1 MPIRRTALLAFV
13 SLLLTGCQPGG
24 GPSPDRAVVRFSI
37 LPTENMQSAQSAWA
51 PFLADMEKATGLKI
65 EPFYG
70 TNYTALIEAMRF
82 KQTDVGWFANQS
94 GLEAVRRSGGEIFAR
109 TTKPEGPDGYQALIV
124 VKKGSGLTL
133 DRILACDQT
142 LDFAMGDAKSTSGT
156 LAPMTWLFGPR
167 NIRPETCF
175 KTVRSANHEANLFA
189 VSMGQL
195 DAATNNSQSLS
206 RLADQKTEAAQKAVA
221 DIEVVWR
228 SPTLPEDPMV
238 WRKDLD
244 PALKAKIRDFIFS
257 YGVGDTDEARRQRQV
272 MRAIQTGPFKAAD
285 DTHLLPVRE
294 MEATAALIDARN
306 RKDAAAE
313 AKAKASLDQVQAEQK
328 ALAAKA
334 G

>member
-1 MPIRRTALLAFV
+1 MAAAEPLRIGLLGAARISDMAVIQPSRITGDRLVAVGASDRGKAQAFAQRH
-13 SLLLTGCQPGG
+13 GIE
-24 GPSPDRAVVRFSI
+24 RVV
-37 LPTENMQSAQSAWA
+37 
-51 PFLADMEKATGLKI
+51 
-65 EPFYG
+65 
-70 TNYTALIEAMRF
+70 
-82 KQTDVGWFANQS
+82 
-94 GLEAVRRSGGEIFAR
+94 
-109 TTKPEGPDGYQALIV
+109 DGYQALIV

-133 DRILACDQT
+133 DRILACDRT
-142 LDFAMGDAKSTSGT
+142 LNFAMGDAKSTSGT

-195 DAATNNSQSLS
+195 DAATNNSQSIA

-221 DIEVVWR
+221 GIEVVWR

-244 PALKAKIRDFIFS
+244 PALKAKIRDFVLS
-257 YGVGDTDEARRQRQV
+257 YGVGDTDEAKRQREV
-272 MRAIQTGPFKAAD
+272 MRAIQTGPFKPAD
-285 DTHLLPVRE
+285 DSHLLPVRE
-294 MEATAALIDARN
+294 MEATAALIEARN

-313 AKAKASLDQVQAEQK
+313 ARAKASLDQVQAEQK

>member
-1 MPIRRTALLAFV
+1 
-13 SLLLTGCQPGG
+13 
-24 GPSPDRAVVRFSI
+24 
-37 LPTENMQSAQSAWA
+37 
-51 PFLADMEKATGLKI
+51 
-65 EPFYG
+65 
-70 TNYTALIEAMRF
+70 
-82 KQTDVGWFANQS
+82 
-94 GLEAVRRSGGEIFAR
+94 
-109 TTKPEGPDGYQALIV
+109 
-124 VKKGSGLTL
+124 
-133 DRILACDQT
+133 
-142 LDFAMGDAKSTSGT
+142 MGDAKSTSGT

-195 DAATNNSQSLS
+195 DAATNNSQSIA

-244 PALKAKIRDFIFS
+244 PALKAKIRDFILA
-257 YGVGDTDEARRQRQV
+257 YGVGDSDEARRQREV
-272 MRAIQTGPFKAAD
+272 IRAIQTGPFKPAD

-306 RKDAAAE
+306 RKDPAAE
-313 AKAKASLDQVQAEQK
+313 AKAKAELDQVQAEQR
-328 ALAAKA
+328 ALSAKA
-334 G
+334 P